1 MSDLISRPGP
11 SGGNP
16 QAQDPTT
23 ALRRALVAFE
33 DVLTEEQ
40 KQKFLASNDKPDIA
54 SVISFVA
61 EVDANNSSTARRC
74 VAPRLYSFLESTQQF
89 TAIVDTFVSSNPQIA
104 ALVWGGVKFA
114 ILSASNISSYFEKV
128 TSMIMEIGK
137 TCPRYQQFGQLYPG
151 CTGLQRELCEYYATI
166 VRLCIKIVESCRR
179 APVSQILSSVFN
191 PFESEFQPLLIQ
203 LEQTIKSVR
212 LEISLAANQALEE
225 MRKLVEH
232 ESHNSTSF
240 RRLALKFHE
249 KSEKENADANEW
261 RLLRLKR
268 ENAKLRSAVKD
279 NLSAFDFA
287 KPWKQALRKRVPST
301 AEWLQQEPVF
311 SHWRDSPQSSIL
323 WCPGKMGAGKTIMM
337 SNVVAHLYSS
347 RQPDDVIS
355 YCFCSVENSESLS
368 ARSVFGTIARQLLSS
383 QIETENIQKL
393 RELESMTQNLDTS
406 QVIDL
411 LLSYLG
417 SGKQYFLVL
426 DGVEEF
432 ESDELKD
439 LTSGLATLCRSQN
452 QTFKLICAGRFELE
466 NKLFNLNKLNLTIPI
481 TGQEVDTDID
491 RYISTILI
499 RCLEE
504 EQLKLGDPGLII
516 KISDALR
523 DGSNGM
529 FLWAHLTIQDLCAQ
543 QSDNDILAALET
555 LPRSLQDIFDRR
567 ISRIRVQQRSDNAL
581 KALKYCGIL
590 KRPLAV
596 MAYQELL
603 SLSPYQKSLD
613 RGSFPNDMDQVWS
626 DCCGLVFVDEE
637 EGTVHYVHQSVRK
650 YLFNT
655 VSSHLNGFN
664 IESIDSR
671 LGLLCMTYLDLSDF
685 KRQLAKVL
693 KSSNARLQPVQFGIS
708 SISHS
713 RSTKNR
719 IALKLLSNHR
729 QIQNPS
735 SQELGRNMER
745 ILHDFMSSSQTPEQ
759 ENEFHFL
766 EYAQAHWISHTSNK
780 ATFENPD
787 MWALFRRCLKN
798 ADVVAHKPWSENS
811 SRSLSKAEVIT
822 QQSHFTLLFYSCIGV
837 PGRLEKEDLI
847 QILRDC
853 KLKDR
858 FLFTNEIL
866 SEIKSDNLSD
876 YALFYAA
883 EAGCLGSIRRSL
895 ESKADVN
902 IVVSGCSALQAA
914 LKGAHSAVVRELRLA
929 GADVNSHWNQESCYT

>member
-529 FLWAHLTIQDLCAQ
+529 
-543 QSDNDILAALET
+543 
-555 LPRSLQDIFDRR
+555 
-567 ISRIRVQQRSDNAL
+567 
-581 KALKYCGIL
+581 
-590 KRPLAV
+590 
-596 MAYQELL
+596 
-603 SLSPYQKSLD
+603 
-613 RGSFPNDMDQVWS
+613 
-626 DCCGLVFVDEE
+626 
-637 EGTVHYVHQSVRK
+637 
-650 YLFNT
+650 
-655 VSSHLNGFN
+655 
-664 IESIDSR
+664 
-671 LGLLCMTYLDLSDF
+671 
-685 KRQLAKVL
+685 
-693 KSSNARLQPVQFGIS
+693 
-708 SISHS
+708 
-713 RSTKNR
+713 
-719 IALKLLSNHR
+719 
-729 QIQNPS
+729 
-735 SQELGRNMER
+735 
-745 ILHDFMSSSQTPEQ
+745 
-759 ENEFHFL
+759 
-766 EYAQAHWISHTSNK
+766 
-780 ATFENPD
+780 
-787 MWALFRRCLKN
+787 
-798 ADVVAHKPWSENS
+798 
-811 SRSLSKAEVIT
+811 
-822 QQSHFTLLFYSCIGV
+822 
-837 PGRLEKEDLI
+837 
-847 QILRDC
+847 
-853 KLKDR
+853 
-858 FLFTNEIL
+858 
-866 SEIKSDNLSD
+866 
-876 YALFYAA
+876 
-883 EAGCLGSIRRSL
+883 
-895 ESKADVN
+895 
-902 IVVSGCSALQAA
+902 
-914 LKGAHSAVVRELRLA
+914 
-929 GADVNSHWNQESCYT
+929 